1 MLFLTLVERRSSVNK
16 KEKNNLTPLK
26 VDHIILMIK
35 CLPGNPSTLD
45 LLSFARD
52 IEIAHGIGS
61 DVEFDKNSKPRA
73 IFI

>member
-1 MLFLTLVERRSSVNK
+1 VERRSSVNK
-16 KEKNNLTPLK
+16 KEKNNLTPLE

-61 DVEFDKNSKPRA
+61 DVEFDTTHKPKA

>member
-1 MLFLTLVERRSSVNK
+1 MK
-16 KEKNNLTPLK
+16 KDLTPLE

-35 CLPGNPSTLD
+35 CLPGNPSILD

-61 DVEFDKNSKPRA
+61 DVEFDTNTKPKA

>member
-1 MLFLTLVERRSSVNK
+1 MK
-16 KEKNNLTPLK
+16 KDQKKDLTPLK

-61 DVEFDKNSKPRA
+61 DVEFDINPKPKA